1 MRQRPQGEDDMS
13 ISTAPVRPEMEA
25 DEGGAVLGWYSELTG
40 KERRTFWACF
50 TGWALDAMDV
60 QLYSFVIVT
69 LTAIWSISRTDAGLA
84 ATVTLVASSI
94 GGWLVGVLSDR
105 YGRVRMLQIS
115 ILWFSIF
122 TFLCAFAQSFQ
133 QLLVLRGMQGFGFG
147 GEWAAGTVLIGE
159 IIRDRHRGKANG
171 IVHSGWAVGW
181 GAAAILYTTL
191 FSLVPEAIAWRILF
205 GVGVLPA
212 LAVFFVRRFVD
223 EPAVFLASKKQY
235 DGGATERPSFLEIFS
250 PAMLRTTILASL
262 LTVGTQGGYYAIM
275 IWLPTYLKSVRGLSI
290 LGTGGYLAVII
301 VASFLGY
308 IAGAYLTD
316 MLGRR
321 KNFFL
326 FAICSTVTVLTY
338 MFIPVSDS
346 ILLVLGAPLGFFAS
360 GIYSGIGAFFNEL
373 YPTRIRG
380 SGIGFCFNIGRAIG
394 ALFPTLVGILSA
406 TVPLGEAIG
415 IFTVAA
421 YGLIIVAAAL
431 LPETKGRSLSTA

>member
-1 MRQRPQGEDDMS
+1 MS
-13 ISTAPVRPEMEA
+13 LPTAPARPGT
-25 DEGGAVLGWYSELTG
+25 DIRNSGAVLGWYGELSG

-69 LTAIWSISRTDAGLA
+69 LTALWSISRTDAGLA
-84 ATVTLVASSI
+84 ATATLMASSV

-105 YGRVRMLQIS
+105 YGRVRMLQFS
-115 ILWFSIF
+115 ILWFSVF
-122 TFLCAFAQSFQ
+122 TFLCAFATSFG
-133 QLLVLRGMQGFGFG
+133 QLLIFRSLQGFGFG
-147 GEWAAGTVLIGE
+147 GEWAAGAVLIGE
-159 IIRDRHRGKANG
+159 MIRDEHRGKANG
-171 IVHSGWAVGW
+171 VVHSGWAVGW
-181 GAAAILYTTL
+181 GAAAILYTAL
-191 FSLVPEAIAWRILF
+191 FSFLPEAIAWRVLF

-212 LAVFFVRRFVD
+212 LTVFFVRRFVD
-223 EPAVFLASKKQY
+223 EPALFLASKKQY
-235 DGGATERPSFLEIFS
+235 DSGQLARPNFLEIFS
-250 PAMLRTTILASL
+250 PAHLRTTILASL

-275 IWLPTYLKSVRGLSI
+275 VWLPTYLKTVRGFSV

-308 IAGAYLTD
+308 VVGAYLTD
-316 MLGRR
+316 ILGRR

-326 FAICSTVTVLTY
+326 FAICSTVTVLAY
-338 MFIPVSDS
+338 MFMPISDS
-346 ILLVLGAPLGFFAS
+346 VLLVLGAPLGFFAS

-394 ALFPTLVGILSA
+394 ALFPTLVGVLSA
-406 TVPLGEAIG
+406 TIPLGEAIG

-431 LPETKGRSLSTA
+431 LPETKGKSLAAV